1 MGITQ
6 HIEALLYRYQCVV
19 VPSFGA
25 FLTQNKPAIL
35 QKESNTFFPPSR
47 ELSFNAQLQSN
58 DGLLITHIAEAEKMP
73 YEEALRRVEVIA
85 EDWMKEIREKGQ
97 LKLEGLGEFRLTT
110 EAKLRFRPLEQ
121 VNFLT
126 SSFGFSPTR
135 AIPIE
140 REVLKQ
146 EVEALEERAPFVI
159 TPEKRGILGLRSY
172 AKYAAIV
179 FLAIASGISVY
190 TWNNNH
196 SKAVSLAQSQ
206 AQKQIT
212 ERIQSATFFASE
224 PLELP
229 TLILEVTSPEPE
241 VLSHHIIAGA
251 FRIKENADLK
261 IQQLQGLGY
270 DAVYV
275 GENRF
280 GLHQVAYAS
289 FANPQEAKEAL
300 KVIKRSGNTDAWLY
314 SER

>member
-1 MGITQ
+1 
-6 HIEALLYRYQCVV
+6 
-19 VPSFGA
+19 
-25 FLTQNKPAIL
+25 
-35 QKESNTFFPPSR
+35 
-47 ELSFNAQLQSN
+47 
-58 DGLLITHIAEAEKMP
+58 
-73 YEEALRRVEVIA
+73 
-85 EDWMKEIREKGQ
+85 
-97 LKLEGLGEFRLTT
+97 
-110 EAKLRFRPLEQ
+110 
-121 VNFLT
+121 
-126 SSFGFSPTR
+126 
-135 AIPIE
+135 
-140 REVLKQ
+140 
-146 EVEALEERAPFVI
+146 VEALEERAPFVI

-300 KVIKRSGNTDAWLY
+300 KEIKRSGNTDAWLY